1 MSDKMDEVGETLKR
15 ISPSQ
20 PYGKKKWEIVQ
31 AAARLFIKKGTFNTG
46 VRDIAEASGI
56 TVGTL
61 YHYFRSKDDIIEAF
75 MDFAVYGTNSFL
87 AAATTILDKMGPKEA
102 LRLAMERYFDYVNE
116 AQNVVLFWH
125 QETKNIKPELR
136 NKLLDNELVLMSLF
150 ERIIERG
157 REAGVFRTVD
167 TRLVAHNIIVLGDM
181 WAFRRWDLSR
191 RFTSDEF
198 IKRQADFILH
208 SLCDGGADTGKKS
221 REVKVKQ

>member
-1 MSDKMDEVGETLKR
+1 MSDKTDEVGETLKR

-20 PYGKKKWEIVQ
+20 PYGEKKWEIVQ
-31 AAARLFIKKGTFNTG
+31 AAAKLFIKKGTFNTG

-61 YHYFRSKDDIIEAF
+61 YHYFKSKEDIVEAF
-75 MDFAVYGTNSFL
+75 IDFAVYGTNSFI
-87 AAATTILDKMGPKEA
+87 AAATGILDKMGPKEA

-116 AQNVVLFWH
+116 AQNIILFWH
-125 QETKNIKPELR
+125 QETKNMKPELR

-150 ERIIERG
+150 ERIVERG
-157 REAGVFRTVD
+157 SMAGVFRAVD

-191 RFTSDEF
+191 RYTSEQY
-198 IKRQADFILH
+198 IKRQVDFIIS
-208 SLCDGGADTGKKS
+208 SLCSEGAAPGKKS
-221 REVKVKQ
+221 REVKDKQ